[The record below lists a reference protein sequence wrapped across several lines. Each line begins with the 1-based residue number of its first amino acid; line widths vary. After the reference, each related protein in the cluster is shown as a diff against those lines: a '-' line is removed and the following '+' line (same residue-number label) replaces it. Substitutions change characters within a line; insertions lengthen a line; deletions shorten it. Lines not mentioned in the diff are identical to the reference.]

1 MAMSRDQR
9 LAATKYKNKE
19 SASEKAA
26 RTSATA
32 TPDATDA
39 EVYDRIRATPASQE
53 RRAASKSTASVI
65 RWRRSVSDEYNR

>member
-9 LAATKYKNKE
+9 LAATKYKGKQ

-26 RTSATA
+26 TRSAPA

-39 EVYDRIRATPASQE
+39 EVYDRVRDTPASQQ
-53 RRAASKSTASVI
+53 RRASAKSSEGI
-65 RWRRSVSDEYNR
+65 SRWRRSVPDRWNG